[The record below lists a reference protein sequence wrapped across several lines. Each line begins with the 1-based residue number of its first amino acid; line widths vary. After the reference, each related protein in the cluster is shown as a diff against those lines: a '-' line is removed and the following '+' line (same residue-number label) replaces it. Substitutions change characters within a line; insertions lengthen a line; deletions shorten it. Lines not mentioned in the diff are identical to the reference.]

1 MPITIAE
8 ITTFLESHH
17 PFAML
22 PSAMLK
28 DLAHKCE
35 LHANDTGEVVYTA
48 GDEAMSLYLIYSG
61 LVVLNNGASV
71 SGGSKGIGREL
82 TQLQGGDFF
91 GGRVLLEGSRQLDTV
106 RSLQPTL
113 ILVCDRDVVSMLVRN
128 YRPLLDRI
136 RLHNRSLPTFYARV
150 VDKRVYDRKSRSLC
164 CAFRTGPA

>member
-71 SGGSKGIGREL
+71 SGGS
-82 TQLQGGDFF
+82 
-91 GGRVLLEGSRQLDTV
+91 RQLDTV